1 MDNLTAVRHLISTV
15 HHKLHDEINVLQNT
29 LKNIDHLSGN
39 AADEWSHRLY
49 SRLIERRR
57 RMLERLTAEMA

>member
-1 MDNLTAVRHLISTV
+1 MDNITTVRNLISSV
-15 HHKLHDEINVLQNT
+15 HRKLHNEINMLQHT
-29 LKNIDHLSGN
+29 LKKIDHLSGN

-57 RMLERLTAEMA
+57 KMLERLTAEVA